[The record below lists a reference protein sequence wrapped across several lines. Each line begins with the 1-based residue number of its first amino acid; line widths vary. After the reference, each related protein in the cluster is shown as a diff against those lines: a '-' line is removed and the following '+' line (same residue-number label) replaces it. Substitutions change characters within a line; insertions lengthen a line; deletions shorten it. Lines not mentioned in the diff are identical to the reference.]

1 MKIGEKIN
9 FIQNGKSYTGDF
21 LEEQPHLFDDNETYY
36 RISISDSL
44 TRRELGITG
53 KLPLIIS
60 CHQVYKDNQSKKAAL
75 KKYPY
80 IEVELENVIK
90 NENNAFD
97 NNQMDMFRENSHLI
111 TTSRPKIR

>member
-1 MKIGEKIN
+1 MNIGEKIN

-60 CHQVYKDNQSKKAAL
+60 RHQVYKDAKSKKAAL

-80 IEVELENVIK
+80 IEVELEPVIK
-90 NENNAFD
+90 NENNGFY
-97 NNQMDMFRENSHLI
+97 NNQIDMFREDSNLVI
-111 TTSRPKIR
+111 TSRPKIR